1 MNLNGVDP
9 ELLKSLSKLPAMDFS
24 SPVWRFI
31 GRVAPKLMVATKLP
45 DVAMTKVRE
54 GNLNAR
60 LYVPTNPKTQSS
72 LLWIHG
78 GGLIIGAAKMDDKLC
93 TETASLLG
101 ITVLSIEYRMAPEAP
116 FPAALDDA
124 TVAWDWLLA
133 NAERLNLDP
142 QKIAVGGESA
152 GGCLAA
158 SLVQRLHDTSTIQ
171 PIAQWLF
178 APMLDDRTAANTE
191 LDEHD
196 HPVWNN
202 KNNRVGWSSYL
213 ATAPGLPEVAPYSVP
228 ARRTDLTGLPPTW
241 IYVGDIELFKD
252 EVEQYAARLKDDG
265 VPVEFEIV
273 KGGAH
278 GFESWASDTDI
289 AKGLVGRARGWLAD
303 QLS

>member
-9 ELLKSLSKLPAMDFS
+9 ELLAAMSKMPAMDFS
-24 SPVWRFI
+24 KPVWRFI
-31 GRVAPKLMVATKLP
+31 GRLAPRLVPSTKLA
-45 DVAMTKVRE
+45 DVTMSKVKHGSLR
-54 GNLNAR
+54 AR
-60 LYVPTNPKTQSS
+60 LYQPTNPKSQAS

-124 TVAWDWLLA
+124 TVAWNWLLT

-152 GGCLAA
+152 GGCLAT

-178 APMLDDRTAANTE
+178 ANA
-191 LDEHD
+191 
-196 HPVWNN
+196 
-202 KNNRVGWSSYL
+202 
-213 ATAPGLPEVAPYSVP
+213 
-228 ARRTDLTGLPPTW
+228 
-241 IYVGDIELFKD
+241 
-252 EVEQYAARLKDDG
+252 
-265 VPVEFEIV
+265 
-273 KGGAH
+273 
-278 GFESWASDTDI
+278 
-289 AKGLVGRARGWLAD
+289 
-303 QLS
+303 